1 MSTSHNGR
9 LSLGNDLLVH
19 IVCDAK
25 WAPES
30 VWTLCRREKS
40 LASAENGA
48 TIPLSPGRSPGY
60 CTDKAMPAA
69 QLITQHY
76 LVRD

>member
-9 LSLGNDLLVH
+9 LSPGNDFLVH
-19 IVCDAK
+19 IVCDAE
-25 WAPES
+25 WAPEP
-30 VWTLCRREKS
+30 VWTLRRREKS

-48 TIPLSPGRSPGY
+48 TIPLSSGRSLGY

-69 QLITQHY
+69 QLITLRY
-76 LVRD
+76 LVRG